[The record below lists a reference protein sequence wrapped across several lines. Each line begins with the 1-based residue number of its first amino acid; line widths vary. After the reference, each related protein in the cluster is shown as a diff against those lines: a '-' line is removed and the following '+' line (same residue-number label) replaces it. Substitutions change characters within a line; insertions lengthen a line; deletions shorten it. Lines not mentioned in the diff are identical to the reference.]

1 MRRTL
6 TLSQLVREKIMLC
19 PVPIAIAILSSR
31 KRYAEK
37 KDERIYYDFSADC
50 HYDKPAIASSH
61 ILVPF
66 DNTTTSMSMKWL
78 DVYINIRMPFN
89 FSSGT
94 ILIRC
99 RMKKKRD
106 RDKAWR
112 YRKKSDLR
120 TEPKRKQ
127 RKLSTL
133 WNKEHSQRERE
144 RDIDIECPKNER
156 DCTAQQSSICDE
168 NPYILCA

>member
-1 MRRTL
+1 MMRRTL

-31 KRYAEK
+31 NVMRK
-37 KDERIYYDFSADC
+37 KDERIYYDFSTDC

-99 RMKKKRD
+99 RIKKNEIETKH
-106 RDKAWR
+106 
-112 YRKKSDLR
+112 
-120 TEPKRKQ
+120 E
-127 RKLSTL
+127 
-133 WNKEHSQRERE
+133 
-144 RDIDIECPKNER
+144 DIERK
-156 DCTAQQSSICDE
+156 AI
-168 NPYILCA
+168 